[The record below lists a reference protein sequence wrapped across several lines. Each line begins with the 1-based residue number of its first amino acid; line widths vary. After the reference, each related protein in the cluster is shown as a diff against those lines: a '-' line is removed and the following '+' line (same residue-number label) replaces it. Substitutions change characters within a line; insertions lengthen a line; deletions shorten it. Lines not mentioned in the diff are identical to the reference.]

1 METRAR
7 SAPIVIVEDD
17 DDLREAIVDTL
28 KVNKFD
34 FSVFENAEDAIDQ
47 VNLRDI
53 EILVTDYKLP
63 GMNGISLVL
72 EANKRAPHLPVVMMT
87 AYADTQL
94 AVQALKAGARDFLVK
109 PFSPEHLVEVIR
121 RHARGPEAHPVDG
134 DGAAEIIAADPA
146 TVAAFARCQRLAS
159 VDVPGL
165 LTGESG
171 VGKEV
176 FARHIHASSPRR
188 GQPFVA
194 VNCSAIPDQLLES
207 MMFGFEKGAFTGAI
221 KSQPGKFEMA
231 NGGTL
236 FLDEIGEMPLG
247 LQAKLLRVLQDGTV
261 ERLGSNKPVKY
272 DIRIL
277 AATNQNVP
285 EQIRLGKF
293 REDLYFRLAVF
304 EIKIPPLR
312 ERGGDIL
319 PLARLMLEKFGRTMS
334 RPGRSLS
341 TQAQSALMRYHWPGN
356 VRELENAIQ
365 RALLLSDNTTVEA
378 RDLEIEVSMHD
389 DHPRKNVSSSDG
401 TDIAEK
407 SAVDIEETFEME
419 VVERRHILRV
429 LTHVNGNRRRAA
441 ELLGVSERGLRYKL
455 QHYED
460 KGLLPPELK

>member
-1 METRAR
+1 MEARAR
-7 SAPIVIVEDD
+7 TAPIVIVEDD

-34 FSVFENAEDAIDQ
+34 FSVFENAEDAIEQ
-47 VNLRDI
+47 VDLRNI

-72 EANKRAPHLPVVMMT
+72 EAKKRAPHLPVVMMT

-121 RHARGPEAHPVDG
+121 RHSRGPEAELVDR

-312 ERGGDIL
+312 ERSGDIL
-319 PLARLMLEKFGRTMS
+319 PLAQLMLEKFGRTMS
-334 RPGRSLS
+334 RQGRSLS
-341 TQAQSALMRYHWPGN
+341 VQAQSALLKYRWPGN

-365 RALLLSDNTTVEA
+365 RALLLSDKTTIDS
-378 RDLEIEVSMHD
+378 RDLEIETPTHD
-389 DHPRKNVSSSDG
+389 DLPREGVSSIDG
-401 TDIAEK
+401 TDIADNP
-407 SAVDIEETFEME
+407 AVDTEETFEME

-429 LTHVNGNRRRAA
+429 LTHVSGNRKRAA

-455 QHYED
+455 QGYEE

>member
-1 METRAR
+1 MEARAR

-34 FSVFENAEDAIDQ
+34 FSVFENAEDAIEQ
-47 VNLRDI
+47 VDLRDI

-72 EANKRAPHLPVVMMT
+72 EAKKRAPHLPVVMMT

-121 RHARGPEAHPVDG
+121 RHSRGPEAELVDR

-146 TVAAFARCQRLAS
+146 TVAAFARCQRLAP

-277 AATNQNVP
+277 AATNQNVA

-312 ERGGDIL
+312 ERSGDIL

-334 RPGRSLS
+334 RQGRSLS
-341 TQAQSALMRYHWPGN
+341 AQAQSALMKYRWPGN

-365 RALLLSDNTTVEA
+365 RALLLSDKTTIES
-378 RDLEIEVSMHD
+378 RDLEIEAPTHD
-389 DHPRKNVSSSDG
+389 DPPREGVSSFDG
-401 TDIAEK
+401 TDIAK
-407 SAVDIEETFEME
+407 NPSVDTEETFEME

-429 LTHVNGNRRRAA
+429 LTHVSGNRKRAA

-455 QHYED
+455 QGYEE